1 LLNEAMGCCH
11 SLTFVDGELIGDPL
25 ESEMFGNTDWIL
37 EEENN
42 QNSLIGGEDIVLATV
57 KHKP

>member
-1 LLNEAMGCCH
+1 MGCCH

-25 ESEMFGNTDWIL
+25 EGEMFGNTDWIL

-42 QNSLIGGEDIVLATV
+42 QNSLIGGEDIVLATL